1 MLDRMP
7 RIPGPVPCLILL
19 ILGSLALSQSA
30 AHISRVVGMD
40 FYQYWGVPVAM
51 RLTGHTLGS
60 PYRDGQ
66 RYVETLKAYAATVTD
81 AKLKAASGFWGG
93 PDFAASPLLYTAF
106 TLVSTDYTVAVQ
118 TFQALQLV
126 FFLGAFLLLG
136 ALYRFDPFHLLCLAF
151 LCVLFYQPL
160 LSDLRVANLGCFQ
173 LIGLTG
179 LLFLGGAIARAPFFL
194 RRAGLGALFLAALA
208 MLTLCKPNVALIS
221 ALLAVHLG
229 VRHGRR
235 LFVAAALT
243 AVIAAALLLILPCLY
258 FGSWTVWR
266 EWYDFVYGSN
276 AHMLVRRVADG
287 NFSTAV
293 LLSSWLGL
301 DVYAVSLVLLGL
313 LAASPIVAAGWSRIA
328 GPPAGSSGGQAAV
341 AALRRVFEDARL
353 ALGIGIVLTMAIS
366 PLYWLHY
373 YVLLLIPAL
382 WLLNAPARSGY
393 VPGLAALAVLMSSGI
408 LEFVFRLLQWPG
420 AIPASIALSW
430 LPLWGAVLL
439 HMSSPGALD
448 AASRHVGD
456 AQPPARSAA
465 APSARR
471 RKR

>member
-1 MLDRMP
+1 MLERMP
-7 RIPGPVPCLILL
+7 RIPSPVPALILV
-19 ILGSLALSQSA
+19 ILASLALSQSV

-40 FYQYWGVPVAM
+40 FYQFWGVPVAR
-51 RLTGHTLGS
+51 RLTGQALGL
-60 PYRDGQ
+60 PYRNGQ
-66 RYVETLKAYAATVTD
+66 RYVETLTAYTARAND
-81 AKLKAASGFWGG
+81 AKLKAANGFWGG
-93 PDFAASPLLYTAF
+93 PDFAGSPLLYTVF
-106 TLVSTDYTVAVQ
+106 TLVSNDYTVAVQ

-160 LSDLRVANLGCFQ
+160 LSDLRLANLGCFQ
-173 LIGLTG
+173 LIGVTG
-179 LLFLGGAIARAPFFL
+179 LLFLGGAIGRAPSFL
-194 RRAGLGALFLAALA
+194 QRAGFGALFLAALA

-221 ALLAVHLG
+221 AFLAAHLG
-229 VRHGRR
+229 VRDGPR
-235 LFVAAALT
+235 LFLAAALPA
-243 AVIAAALLLILPCLY
+243 AVVTALLLVLPCLY

-276 AHMLVRRVADG
+276 ASMLIRPVTDG

-301 DVYAVSLVLLGL
+301 NVYAVSLVLLGL
-313 LAASPIVAAGWSRIA
+313 LAASFIVVAGWSSIA
-328 GPPAGSSGGQAAV
+328 GAPAASSLGQAAV
-341 AALRRVFEDARL
+341 AAARRGFEDARL
-353 ALGIGIVLTMAIS
+353 VSSIGIVLTMATS
-366 PLYWLHY
+366 PLVFLHY

-382 WLLNAPARSGY
+382 WFLSAPARSAH
-393 VPGLAALAVLMSSGI
+393 VPGLAAGAVLLSSGI

-439 HMSSPGALD
+439 RVSAPSAPDPAVHP
-448 AASRHVGD
+448 VGD
-456 AQPPARSAA
+456 PTPPARSAT

-471 RKR
+471 RKH